1 MKLTQEERLVFVG
14 LAALVIEE
22 RKQLD
27 KTEAGIVG
35 FLKKHGVDETQ
46 AQNWVGELVY
56 NEGDDPIKAA
66 DSVLDSLDLE
76 VEPC

>member
-14 LAALVIEE
+14 LASLVIEE

-27 KTEAGIVG
+27 RTEAAVVG
-35 FLKKHGVDETQ
+35 FLKKHGVDERQ
-46 AQNWVGELVY
+46 ASNWAGELVY

-66 DSVLDSLDLE
+66 DSVLAALDLE
-76 VEPC
+76 VEA

>member
-1 MKLTQEERLVFVG
+1 MNLTQEERLVFVG
-14 LAALVIEE
+14 LASLVIEE

-27 KTEAGIVG
+27 RTEGGIVG

-46 AQNWVGELVY
+46 ASNWAGELVY

-66 DSVLDSLDLE
+66 DSVLESLGLE
-76 VEPC
+76 VEA